1 MADPSRAARR
11 HPALD
16 LDEPGG
22 RDWPAGFL
30 ETLALAIDGLGVVAV
45 DDGAPGRWR
54 IFFESP
60 PAREAARAALGA
72 SLAGSVVIS
81 PVDVEDEGW
90 TTRVQEDLRAVR
102 VERLLVAPPWDLPP
116 AAAGTPSETL
126 VVVIEPSMGFGTG
139 HHQSTRLC
147 LRLLQMTEVAGRRA
161 IDVGTGSGVLAIAAR
176 RLGARE
182 VIAFDVDPDA
192 VASAR
197 ANVALNGLDGIEVV
211 DGDVAVLGT
220 APAEVVLANLTMFLL
235 RQRRAAVAGLVAPG
249 GALIASGFTL
259 DQVGLVLEAFPG
271 FDVEQ
276 RIEEDDWVGLV
287 LRSGVRS

>member
-1 MADPSRAARR
+1 LADPPRSARR

-16 LDEPGG
+16 LVEPAG
-22 RDWPAGFL
+22 RAWPAGFS
-30 ETLALAIDGLGVVAV
+30 ETLALAIDDLGVLAV

-54 IFFESP
+54 IFFESSE
-60 PAREAARAALGA
+60 ARGAARAALGT
-72 SLAGSVVIS
+72 SLAGSVVIW

-102 VERLLVAPPWDLPP
+102 VGRLLVAPPWDLPSAP
-116 AAAGTPSETL
+116 AGTPSETL

-147 LRLLQMTEVAGRRA
+147 LRLLQVTEVAGRRVV
-161 IDVGTGSGVLAIAAR
+161 DVGTGSGVLAIAAR
-176 RLGARE
+176 RLGARD
-182 VIAFDVDPDA
+182 VVAFDVDPDA

-211 DGDVAVLGT
+211 DADVAAVGI
-220 APAEVVLANLTMFLL
+220 AAAEVVLANLTMFLL
-235 RQRRAAVAGLVAPG
+235 RQQRAAVAGLVAPG
-249 GALIASGFTL
+249 GALIGSGFTV

-271 FDVEQ
+271 FDVEE